1 MDEKEMETF
10 IAYVRTMLRFYLQHP
25 REYLRAFYTGH
36 IVPATY
42 RWARK
47 IKQIGNAVCPKIA

>member
-1 MDEKEMETF
+1 MKSKIDGNQKAKVLW
-10 IAYVRTMLRFYLQHP
+10 AYMFYLQHP

-47 IKQIGNAVCPKIA
+47 INQEKSR